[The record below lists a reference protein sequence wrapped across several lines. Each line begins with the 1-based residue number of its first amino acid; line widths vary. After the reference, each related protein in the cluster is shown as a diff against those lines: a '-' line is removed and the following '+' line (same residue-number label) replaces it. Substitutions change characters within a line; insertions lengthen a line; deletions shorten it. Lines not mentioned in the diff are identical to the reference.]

1 METNQSN
8 TQSLIELNAKAW
20 GHRYVNIDKA
30 LELANEAKTQAQK
43 ENNTTE
49 IHFAQLT
56 ISQLNFWKSS
66 SAEQVILVNEAINYF
81 EKENNLLGIARAN
94 LISAGMNDQFGQYE
108 KALAQALNA
117 VKASEQIKDETNKA
131 DCFTTLGQIYSRI
144 HDYKQS
150 ITALQK
156 GLEIRQKINDVKA
169 IASSLNLIARNYV
182 LSKKYDEANAYYN
195 QSLALRTEH
204 KDVDGIPWTY
214 LGLASLFSEKKE
226 WHLSLEYYQK
236 ADSTN
241 LKKEKRFELVCLIG
255 MGKVLLNLDELAKAI
270 DFLNQALDISETLNI
285 QSLKSETHELLSLC
299 FEKKGDLTSALYHY
313 KQFYALRQEI
323 LSHEK
328 VNTLKNQQIA
338 FSIEHAEKE
347 AEINRLKNV
356 ELKNAFDKIEIQHA
370 ELEEKSKEI
379 NDSINYAKRIQSSF
393 MSSQK
398 ELDKYLNNYFVM
410 FKPKDIVSGDF
421 YWSNF
426 TPSNS
431 GRVGEGLFY
440 LCTADSTGHGIPGA
454 FMSLLN
460 ISLLNEAIFSK
471 KLVSPADILNFV
483 RKILIKGL
491 RPDESGQGG
500 KDGMD
505 CSLIRFDFENKIMTY
520 SAANNPIWILR
531 NINPKEN
538 SVNDYELIE
547 LKADKMPVGKHDK
560 QDISFSEH
568 EFKLQKGDRIY
579 TITDG
584 FSDQFGGPNGK
595 KFMSKHLKNMLHAN
609 VALPM
614 KEQKIIIEDTFEKW
628 KGNLEQVDDVCI
640 IGVCI

>member
-1 METNQSN
+1 MSSDNISLCDLNNKAWELRYTDY
-8 TQSLIELNAKAW
+8 TQAINIAEEVKKKTIDIEL
-20 GHRYVNIDKA
+20 
-30 LELANEAKTQAQK
+30 
-43 ENNTTE
+43 TE
-49 IHFAQLT
+49 FHFAQLT
-56 ISQLNFWKSS
+56 ISQIHFWKSS
-66 SAEQVILVNEAINYF
+66 SAEQFIDVNEALNF
-81 EKENNLLGIARAN
+81 FVKENNFLGIARAN

-117 VKASEQIKDETNKA
+117 VKASEQIRDETNKA
-131 DCFTTLGQIYSRI
+131 DCYTTLGQIYSRI

-150 ITALQK
+150 IIALQK
-156 GLEIRQKINDVKA
+156 GLEIRQKINDNKA
-169 IASSLNLIARNYV
+169 VASSLNLIARNYV
-182 LSKKYDEANAYYN
+182 LSKKYEEANAYYN

-204 KDVDGIPWTY
+204 NDVDGIPWTY

-236 ADSTN
+236 ADSSN

-255 MGKVLLNLDELAKAI
+255 MGKVLLNLDEVAKAI
-270 DFLNQALDISETLNI
+270 DFLNQALEISETLNI
-285 QSLKSETHELLSLC
+285 HSLKSEAHELLSLC
-299 FEKKGDLTSALYHY
+299 LEKKGDLSSALFHY

-398 ELDKYLNNYFVM
+398 ELDKYLSNYFVI

-426 TPSNS
+426 TPSPS
-431 GRVGEGLFY
+431 GRAGEGLFY

-505 CSLIRFDFENKIMTY
+505 CSLIRFDFENNIITY

-531 NINPKEN
+531 SINSNEN
-538 SVNDYELIE
+538 TVNDYELIE

-560 QDISFSEH
+560 QDISFSEY